1 MSPHARHS
9 TRSRRAS
16 QECYLSDQ
24 HDDRANSPEVQFYRQ
39 QTLKERMLTEH
50 STPANDST
58 EMNSTQVGRLAADSS
73 ATAPITGRAQRVA
86 HRATTLMRV
95 TNAQHKKRV
104 DTHTMQKRAVARP
117 FHQGAQPHSRRITR
131 VGGVAT
137 WTDGAA
143 DQTTPPSA

>member
-9 TRSRRAS
+9 TRSRRDS

-58 EMNSTQVGRLAADSS
+58 ELQIQLKPDAW
-73 ATAPITGRAQRVA
+73 
-86 HRATTLMRV
+86 LL
-95 TNAQHKKRV
+95 
-104 DTHTMQKRAVARP
+104 THPRP
-117 FHQGAQPHSRRITR
+117 R
-131 VGGVAT
+131 
-137 WTDGAA
+137 
-143 DQTTPPSA
+143 PSLGERKE